1 MDHSKIAF
9 KIDTLFSKIHSIS
22 FLNKQCPFLKIY
34 YDSKKA
40 SNLKFWLSF
49 LQKTKKLKIKN
60 WQDRYF
66 FPEIRICLSLQ
77 MIHTNDSWKPTEL
90 PIDSKKA
97 RGRSQNLRTKYIIK
111 IEGGAPKTGFC
122 SSPRVAHE
130 PRMRNWESDA
140 LR

>member
-77 MIHTNDSWKPTEL
+77 MIHTNERLLETDWITDRFEESTW
-90 PIDSKKA
+90 PIPKFAD
-97 RGRSQNLRTKYIIK
+97 K
-111 IEGGAPKTGFC
+111 IY
-122 SSPRVAHE
+122 H
-130 PRMRNWESDA
+130 
-140 LR
+140 

>member
-1 MDHSKIAF
+1 MEHSKIAF

-22 FLNKQCPFLKIY
+22 FLNNVPFLKSTILFEE
-34 YDSKKA
+34 SEQ
-40 SNLKFWLSF
+40 SQISF

-77 MIHTNDSWKPTEL
+77 MIHTNERLLETEL

>member
-22 FLNKQCPFLKIY
+22 FLNNVPFLKSTILFEE
-34 YDSKKA
+34 SEQ
-40 SNLKFWLSF
+40 SQISF

-77 MIHTNDSWKPTEL
+77 MIHTNERLLETEL

>member
-1 MDHSKIAF
+1 MDRSKIVF

-49 LQKTKKLKIKN
+49 LQKTKKLKKLI
-60 WQDRYF
+60 QDRYF

-77 MIHTNDSWKPTEL
+77 MIHTNERLLETDRFEESTW
-90 PIDSKKA
+90 PIRKFAD
-97 RGRSQNLRTKYIIK
+97 K
-111 IEGGAPKTGFC
+111 IY
-122 SSPRVAHE
+122 H
-130 PRMRNWESDA
+130 
-140 LR
+140 

>member
-1 MDHSKIAF
+1 MEHSKIAF

-22 FLNKQCPFLKIY
+22 FLNNVPFLKSTILFEE
-34 YDSKKA
+34 SEQ
-40 SNLKFWLSF
+40 SQISF

-77 MIHTNDSWKPTEL
+77 MIHTNERLLETDWIT
-90 PIDSKKA
+90 DRFGKKA
-97 RGRSQNLRTKYIIK
+97 RGRSENLPTKYIIK

>member
-1 MDHSKIAF
+1 MEHSKIAF

-22 FLNKQCPFLKIY
+22 FLNNVPFLKSTILFEE
-34 YDSKKA
+34 SEQ
-40 SNLKFWLSF
+40 SQISF

-97 RGRSQNLRTKYIIK
+97 RGRSENLPTKYIIK

>member
-1 MDHSKIAF
+1 MEHSKIAF

-22 FLNKQCPFLKIY
+22 FLNNVPFLKSTILFEE
-34 YDSKKA
+34 SEQ
-40 SNLKFWLSF
+40 SQISF

-77 MIHTNDSWKPTEL
+77 MIHTNERLLETEL

-97 RGRSQNLRTKYIIK
+97 RGRSENLLTKYIIK